1 MAKKSVDTRTV
12 AKESLPAPR
21 AADSVPDYLQDVKA
35 GSFLHGVGQEDIALP
50 SIRLLQDMSEV
61 VKTRDDAKPGTW
73 WHTGFDVSLGPSFEF
88 VIAANRKKYL
98 LMAPISDTRR
108 VLARADDGVHWNPP
122 TGSFEVRLKNVKQ
135 PVVWT
140 LKPTVAESG
149 LAEYGTYN
157 PNDPESPPAAVL
169 VYEHLVILPDHL
181 DLGPAFLSFARS
193 QIKKVRRELYPKIA
207 IHNSAGRPMQALC
220 FLASAIE
227 EKGAEG
233 LYYNVTF
240 RSAGWASK
248 ELFELACQWS
258 KHFERIRPQ
267 DDYSDHA
274 PRERDEADDGAF

>member
-1 MAKKSVDTRTV
+1 MAKNTTSVRTTTKEPLPVPRSTDT
-12 AKESLPAPR
+12 L
-21 AADSVPDYLQDVKA
+21 PDYLRDVKA

-50 SIRLLQDMSEV
+50 SIRLLQDMSEI
-61 VKTRDDAKPGTW
+61 VKTHDDAKPGTW
-73 WHTGFDVSLGPSFEF
+73 WHTGLDVSLGPSFEF

-98 LMAPISDTRR
+98 LLAPLSDSRR

-122 TGSFEVRLKNVKQ
+122 TGSFEVRLKNVKH

-181 DLGPAFLSFARS
+181 DFGPAFLSFARS

-207 IHNSAGRPMQALC
+207 IHNSAGRPMQALV
-220 FLASAIE
+220 FRATAIE

-233 LYYNVTF
+233 PYYNVSF
-240 RSAGWASK
+240 RSAGWATK
-248 ELFELACQWS
+248 EVFELACQWS

-274 PRERDEADDGAF
+274 PNEHDGASDVPF